1 LENNQPIGIMQG
13 RLSNAPE
20 NSNLDWFP
28 FEKWENEFQAASKIG
43 YNYIELVLD
52 KYSDARNP
60 LLNANLLEKLHL
72 VALQTKI
79 KTTNCCV
86 NSIITQSLQN
96 NDEIRKIQKLL
107 NISQYLGINKII
119 LPLFDASK
127 PTEENFSKL
136 VRNIHEI
143 SNQAFDL
150 GVAVLIES
158 NMGRIEAERLF
169 EYLKF
174 RCNIG
179 MVYDVGNMT
188 HCGYDVV
195 EDIHY
200 FFDLIKLV
208 HIKDKDKLGSN
219 VRLGTGEVDF
229 DSIIKCL
236 KDKKYSDGYTL
247 ETARGAEALNEASIN
262 LSFIK
267 KYFPIEV

>member
-1 LENNQPIGIMQG
+1 MQG

-43 YNYIELVLD
+43 YDYIELVLD

-60 LLNANLLEKLHL
+60 LLNAGLLEKLQL
-72 VALQTKI
+72 VSRQAGV
-79 KTTNCCV
+79 KTANCCV
-86 NSIITQSLQN
+86 NSIIIQGLQN
-96 NDEIRKIQKLL
+96 DDEIRKIQKLL
-107 NISQYLGINKII
+107 KISEYLSINKII
-119 LPLFDASK
+119 LPLFEASK
-127 PTEENFSKL
+127 PTEENLAKL
-136 VRNIHEI
+136 VRNILEI

-150 GVAVLIES
+150 GVGVLIES
-158 NMGRIEAERLF
+158 NMGRLEAERFF
-169 EYLKF
+169 ECLKF
-174 RCNIG
+174 RGNIG
-179 MVYDVGNMT
+179 MVYDVGNMA

-195 EDIHY
+195 GDIDY

-229 DSIIKCL
+229 ESIIKHL
-236 KDKKYSDGYTL
+236 KNKKYSDGYTL
-247 ETARGAEALNEASIN
+247 ETARGTEALNEASFN

-267 KYFPIEV
+267 KILTD